1 VKFTSIDKDV
11 LRRDL
16 TINALFYDI
25 EKKEIVDL
33 VGGIDDLRK
42 KNVRTVGHPEDRF
55 NEDALRKLRAVRF
68 AIRLGGQLDAET
80 YNALKK
86 DPELREV
93 SAERIRDEFFVK
105 TLGIAKS
112 IRKAVDLLN
121 DLGFFPYIFPDLKV
135 NTDEVI
141 EGSPIGTVALM
152 LRENDPN
159 KLKNTLI
166 DYRYEAPEASAVT
179 FLIRLQGLTPDNA
192 FLMKKMQDRSSLK
205 DDPETVREFARRF
218 VSEKLADAF
227 ADYKVTTSGTEL
239 EEQGFKGE
247 AIGKEMNRVETEKF
261 KALLH

>member
-1 VKFTSIDKDV
+1 
-11 LRRDL
+11 
-16 TINALFYDI
+16 
-25 EKKEIVDL
+25 
-33 VGGIDDLRK
+33 
-42 KNVRTVGHPEDRF
+42 
-55 NEDALRKLRAVRF
+55 
-68 AIRLGGQLDAET
+68 
-80 YNALKK
+80 
-86 DPELREV
+86 
-93 SAERIRDEFFVK
+93 VK